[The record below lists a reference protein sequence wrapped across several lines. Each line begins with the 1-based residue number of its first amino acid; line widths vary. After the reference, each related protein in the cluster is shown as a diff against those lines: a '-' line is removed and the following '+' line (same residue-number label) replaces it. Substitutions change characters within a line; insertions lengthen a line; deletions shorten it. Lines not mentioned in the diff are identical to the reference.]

1 MEYFLFTFVGIMFW
15 VIFNLVFLLF
25 YNKLIYPN
33 PNLSDKFK
41 RKFILIGLIIPGI
54 NIFIIFLIF
63 VIAILTII
71 AEAIKEEFS
80 KRNN

>member
-25 YNKLIYPN
+25 YNKLIYPD
-33 PNLSDKFK
+33 PDLSDKFK
-41 RKFILIGLIIPGI
+41 RRFILIGLIIPGM
-54 NIFIIFLIF
+54 NIFIILLIF

-71 AEAIKEEFS
+71 AITIKEEFNN
-80 KRNN
+80 RNN